1 MAILI
6 LIILQA
12 QTSRMDLELAIS
24 LDLDGETYVDRGVTA
39 DASYCSCGLS
49 TAIFPAVVLVGDA
62 ARHGTAGGGREEV
75 HLLDLAPA
83 PAAAVAGPGSRLLV
97 PVLRQDRHLLFLLD
111 PSLLLLLVFRHQ
123 VHGWVGWSEKPRYQ
137 INPANELMARKIRL
151 YTACDDRCRTS

>member
-39 DASYCSCGLS
+39 ATSYCSCGLS

-83 PAAAVAGPGSRLLV
+83 PAAAAVAGTGSRLPV
-97 PVLRQDRHLLFLLD
+97 PVFRQDRHLLLLLD
-111 PSLLLLLVFRHQ
+111 PSLLLLLLVFRHQ
-123 VHGWVGWSEKPRYQ
+123 VHGWVGWSEEVSNQPG
-137 INPANELMARKIRL
+137 
-151 YTACDDRCRTS
+151 